1 MHLLGCDILLAWN
14 LKKSCKRKQSLLLL
28 LCLKQL
34 QLIRRSFSLFVGKVI
49 SLLCQRFP
57 QTFFLI
63 IVAKSI
69 FLFCNNVFNILA
81 IRNNF
86 LLERLSANREIGF
99 LKKMLKWRVGKQLHW
114 SFVWHKGGERLCG
127 KPFVLKESAQYSSS
141 FLATTLFAISRKKN
155 WVNGRTFFW
164 QQFHH
169 FVLFASNF
177 ERSCDERFD
186 DFLSNNLC

>member
-1 MHLLGCDILLAWN
+1 MHYDILLAWN
-14 LKKSCKRKQSLLLL
+14 LKKSCKRKQSLLFL
-28 LCLKQL
+28 LCFKQL
-34 QLIRRSFSLFVGKVI
+34 QLIRRSFSLIVGKVI

-99 LKKMLKWRVGKQLHW
+99 LKKCWNGELENNFIEASFDTKEVKGFAGSRLFWKNLRNILLH
-114 SFVWHKGGERLCG
+114 F
-127 KPFVLKESAQYSSS
+127 
-141 FLATTLFAISRKKN
+141 
-155 WVNGRTFFW
+155 
-164 QQFHH
+164 
-169 FVLFASNF
+169 
-177 ERSCDERFD
+177 
-186 DFLSNNLC
+186 